1 MQKKYVLPIILLLIT
16 PIILIG
22 CTINQPE
29 TSNQEQE
36 NVQSTASPD
45 ETHTANDFTIPV
57 IVTGEEA
64 REIFE
69 TNENVILLDVRNQD
83 EFDELHIEGSKL
95 IPVGQL
101 ESRLHE
107 LPDKDAIIIVYC
119 RAGRRSAEASEILI
133 SNGYK
138 NIYDMQTIYN
148 WE

>member
-36 NVQSTASPD
+36 SVQSTASPD
-45 ETHTANDFTIPV
+45 ETHTGNDFTIPV

-69 TNENVILLDVRNQD
+69 ANENAILLDVRNQD
-83 EFDELHIEGSKL
+83 EFDELNIEGSIL

>member
-83 EFDELHIEGSKL
+83 EFDELHIEGSIL

-107 LPDKDAIIIVYC
+107 LPDKEAIIIVYC